1 MKPEGWA
8 TASRSCPL
16 KPSSLSV
23 ERNPFASTVER
34 PGKTAASDLIAA
46 LQTEPIPEGAQPRE
60 PGSRVYRYAG
70 AGYQV
75 IFEIDDLERIIRVL
89 GIRQTGEGE
98 E

>member
-1 MKPEGWA
+1 MQRRTGDNGARRLDDSHSSQRASGIVP
-8 TASRSCPL
+8 TAQG
-16 KPSSLSV
+16 
-23 ERNPFASTVER
+23 EAA
-34 PGKTAASDLIAA
+34 AASDLIAA